1 MGINESIIFLVIVGL
16 SMSHGSLGQSSGCTT
31 ALISLAPCLTYI
43 STSTGTSSSPP
54 TTTPSSSCCS
64 RLATVVQSR
73 PQCLCSAL
81 NGGAAAS
88 LGVTINQTRALALPA
103 ACRLQTPPP
112 TRCDGNYLILP
123 NLFGFISK
131 CNYLCIYISLLS
143 KKIYI
148 LYILGM
154 M

>member
-43 STSTGTSSSPP
+43 STSTGSSSSPP

-64 RLATVVQSR
+64 RLATVVQSQ

-81 NGGAAAS
+81 NGGATAS
-88 LGVTINQTRALALPA
+88 LGVTINQTRTLALPA

-112 TRCDGNYLILP
+112 TRCDDNGNGDGAP
-123 NLFGFISK
+123 TISP
-131 CNYLCIYISLLS
+131 ISSLDNEKVGDQSWS
-143 KKIYI
+143 KRHP
-148 LYILGM
+148 
-154 M
+154 